1 VADKKSIY
9 GDVEVEDGEFVI
21 TFYGDLPQVPDDPGP
36 A

>member
-1 VADKKSIY
+1 
-9 GDVEVEDGEFVI
+9 VEDGQFVI